1 MLDVADI
8 HELRVAAQSVYVD
21 DLLRRWIVSLVR
33 STRELESVAIGASV
47 RGSLAL
53 ESAARAW
60 ALLQE
65 RSYVV
70 PADVELLFT
79 PVVDAPHRLPAE
91 LPRRGAPVR
100 LARRGRAA
108 AGGVPGGRAPAG
120 TVGDGALAVSAVEQI
135 FPLVPRRPL
144 LGVSYAAMR
153 SARRGVGSDIA
164 GSRAYRPGDN
174 VDTIDWAASARLSSA
189 TGLDE
194 FIVRERFADE
204 APWVVVLADRRP
216 SMALYGDP
224 FPWLRKFDALE
235 QAVDIVLRSALA
247 ARSLPAYVDLADEE
261 VYWRAP
267 RAKRDLWA
275 GHEQRAFT
283 AAEETIARGLEEL
296 AIHRPALPLGTFVF
310 VLSDFLAP
318 PPRESWLEAV
328 ERGWDVIPV
337 VIQDPTLG
345 AELPRRQRD
354 RGSVRRRQRS
364 RDDAGAAQ
372 PPGGERPSRDE

>member
-1 MLDVADI
+1 M
-8 HELRVAAQSVYVD
+8 
-21 DLLRRWIVSLVR
+21 
-33 STRELESVAIGASV
+33 
-47 RGSLAL
+47 
-53 ESAARAW
+53 
-60 ALLQE
+60 
-65 RSYVV
+65 
-70 PADVELLFT
+70 
-79 PVVDAPHRLPAE
+79 
-91 LPRRGAPVR
+91 
-100 LARRGRAA
+100 
-108 AGGVPGGRAPAG
+108 
-120 TVGDGALAVSAVEQI
+120 SAVEQI

-224 FPWLRKFDALE
+224 FPWLRKFEALE

-247 ARSLPAYVDLADEE
+247 ARSLPAYVDLADDE

-283 AAEETIARGLEEL
+283 ADEETIARGLEEL

-337 VIQDPTLG
+337 VIQDPTWEQSFPDVSGIAVPFADVSARETTRVRLS
-345 AELPRRQRD
+345 RREAKD
-354 RGSVRRRQRS
+354 RRETNEVRRRELLEQFEQLGLEPVLLERS
-364 RDDAGAAQ
+364 DGPGVHAAFIEWA
-372 PPGGERPSRDE
+372 ERRLTERGRWW